1 MFPNQIHKFNIKN
14 QYSVK
19 TFIITLTCLFSAS
32 IAFAQKLETV
42 IQRGHYAAIKAVAFT
57 PDGKYLLTGSRD
69 KSIKLWDV
77 ASGRELRSFLGHK
90 GTVNDI
96 DVTDDGKYFV
106 SSSADNTAKLW
117 EITTGKMIR
126 DFVGH
131 KDIMTTVDLSP
142 DGTKLITAGY
152 DWVSMLW
159 SMASGDTLR
168 TFKMNPDKGLGYGIN
183 ASFSPDGSMIAFG
196 SDNRTTVIYDA
207 GSGKLVQEIK
217 PEEGWCGG
225 CATFIDY
232 SEDGQWLITA
242 SNKGDFVLRN
252 SRSGEVMKTFV
263 KNESYE
269 AVDLSTDG
277 KLALMLT
284 EDSLKV
290 FSTAS
295 GQQKF
300 SVKVDHSMPATDAAF
315 SPDSKTIAVVSDDQK
330 INLYDVESGKVV
342 KTLGGYLVTRDKGG
356 LDYDPNSRW
365 DYYIKKYTDLK
376 NDVAISPDGKYLVKG
391 KIGAIA
397 RMWEIK
403 SGVIS
408 QEFHGHDKAVLCM
421 TFSKDGQKLVT
432 GSADNTAKIWD
443 AASGVELVTLK
454 GHREVIFSVGFSK
467 DEKTIITGSWDGTA
481 RVWDASS
488 GELLQTLV
496 FENSSPYQAG
506 LYKNNIY
513 ALIAGL
519 DKSLKMFELDS
530 KKEVRQFIGHTDII
544 QAFDIHP
551 SGEKLVS
558 VSWDGKLKSWSIATG
573 LQQWKYS
580 SDEPL
585 YAARYDKEGKTLA
598 LGGADRV
605 IRIMNAENG
614 SLINSLQGHQAAITN
629 IEFSPDNNLLISAS
643 EDGMIK
649 IWDVVQGKELIT
661 YVILENNDWMAIN
674 AEGYFNAS
682 SGAFNKIAFVRG
694 MQSYSADQFFEQFYQ
709 PDLLDKTFKSKDQ
722 GMNMLEKIKK
732 SPPPSIEIIA
742 PHLGEGFRTA
752 EAEVMIKVTDQGG
765 GVAEV
770 NIIQNGKIV
779 STQTPDVPAGK
790 SILVTQ
796 KINLVPGTNTIEA
809 SAFSKGRIEAD
820 RQSVKVTMEGKM
832 NSTLY
837 VVAVGINKYKNEAL
851 NLNYAAEDAQGF
863 VKLVGENSKK
873 LFDRVEIIPLYNEDA
888 TRESILNKMEALS
901 KVVKPQDVLFFYY
914 AGHGSMVDNDFYFI
928 PSDNVRLYSEDKL
941 KKNAIYAG
949 DLQEK
954 LAKTAA
960 LKQLVIIDACQS
972 GGSVEL
978 LAQRGAAEEKALA
991 QLSRSTGIHVLAS
1004 AGSEQFA
1011 VEFKELGHGL
1021 FTYVLLEAL
1030 SGKADGLP
1038 KDGKI
1043 TIYELKSYLDDQVP
1057 EYSRKFKG
1065 KMQFPYTFSR
1075 GHDFPIVI
1083 K

>member
-1 MFPNQIHKFNIKN
+1 M
-14 QYSVK
+14 K
-19 TFIITLTCLFSAS
+19 TFIITLTCLFSTS

-90 GTVNDI
+90 STINDI
-96 DVTDDGKYFV
+96 DVTDDGKYFI
-106 SSSADNTAKLW
+106 SSSADKTAKFW
-117 EITTGKMIR
+117 EISTGKVIR
-126 DFVGH
+126 DFVGS
-131 KDIMTTVDLSP
+131 KDIMTSVSLSP
-142 DGTKLITAGY
+142 DGSKLITAGY
-152 DWVSMLW
+152 DWVGSLW

-168 TFKMNPDKGLGYGIN
+168 TFKVNPDKGLGYGIN
-183 ASFSPDGSMIAFG
+183 AMFSPDGSMIAFG
-196 SDNRTTVIYDA
+196 NDNRTTAVYDTE
-207 GSGKLVQEIK
+207 SGKLIK
-217 PEEGWCGG
+217 EMRPTAGSCGG

-242 SNKGDFVLRN
+242 SNKGDFTLRN
-252 SRSGEVMKTFV
+252 SRSGEIIKTFE
-263 KNESYE
+263 KDNSYE
-269 AVDLSTDG
+269 AVDLSSNSQ
-277 KLALMLT
+277 LALMLT

-290 FSTAS
+290 FTVTN
-295 GQQKF
+295 GNQKF
-300 SVKVDHSMPATDAAF
+300 SIKVDHSMPATDATF
-315 SPDSKTIAVVSDDQK
+315 SPDSKMIAVVSDDQK
-330 INLYDVESGKVV
+330 INLYDAETGKIA

-376 NDVAISPDGKYLVKG
+376 NDFAISPNGKYLVKG
-391 KIGAIA
+391 KVGSIA

-403 SGVIS
+403 SGVIA
-408 QEFHGHDKAVLCM
+408 QEFHGHEKAILCM
-421 TFSKDGQKLVT
+421 TFSNDGEQLVT

-443 AASGVELVTLK
+443 VKTGRELLTLK
-454 GHREVIFSVGFSK
+454 GHREVIFSVNFSK
-467 DEKTIITGSWDGTA
+467 DQKTIITGSWDGTA
-481 RVWDASS
+481 RIWDATS
-488 GELLQTLV
+488 GELIQTMI
-496 FENSSPYQAG
+496 FENNSPYQAN

-513 ALIAGL
+513 AFIAGL
-519 DKSLKMFELDS
+519 DKSLKMVELDS
-530 KKEVRQFIGHTDII
+530 KKDVRQFVGHTDII

-551 SGEKLVS
+551 SGDFLTS
-558 VSWDGKLKSWSIATG
+558 VSWDGKLKLWNIATG
-573 LQQWKYS
+573 LQQWKFT

-585 YAARYDKEGKTLA
+585 YAVKYGREGKLLA

-605 IRIMNAENG
+605 IRIMNASDG
-614 SLINSLQGHQAAITN
+614 KLINSLQGHQAAITN
-629 IEFSPDNNLLISAS
+629 IDFSPDNTLLISAS

-649 IWDVVQGKELIT
+649 IWDAVEGKELIT

-674 AEGYFNAS
+674 SEGYFNAS
-682 SGAFNKIAFVRG
+682 SGAFDKIAFVRG
-694 MQSYSADQFFEQFYQ
+694 MQSFSADQFFEQFYQ
-709 PDLLDKTFKSKDQ
+709 PDLLDKTFKSKGQ

-742 PHLGEGFRTA
+742 PHQGEGFRRS

-779 STQTPDVPAGK
+779 STQTPEVPKGK
-790 SILVTQ
+790 SILITQ
-796 KINLVPGTNTIEA
+796 KISLVPGTNTIEA

-820 RQSVKVTMEGKM
+820 RKGVKVTMEGKV

-851 NLNYAAEDAQGF
+851 NLNYAAEDAEGF
-863 VKLVGENSKK
+863 VKVVGEHSKK
-873 LFDRVEIIPLYNEDA
+873 LFDRVEIIPLYNEEA

-914 AGHGSMVDNDFYFI
+914 AGHGSMVDNNFYFI
-928 PSDNVRLYSEDKL
+928 PSDNIRLYSEDKL

-949 DLQEK
+949 ELQEK

-1038 KDGKI
+1038 QDGKV
-1043 TIYELKSYLDDQVP
+1043 TIYELKSYLDNQVP